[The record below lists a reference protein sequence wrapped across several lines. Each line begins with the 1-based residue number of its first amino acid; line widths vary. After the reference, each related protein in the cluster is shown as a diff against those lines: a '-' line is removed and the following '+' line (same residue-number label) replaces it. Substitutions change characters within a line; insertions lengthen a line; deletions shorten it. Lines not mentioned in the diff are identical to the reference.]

1 MYYIGLDVHKKT
13 ISYCVKDAA
22 GHVHREGKIGS
33 TRRELDAWIGTL
45 PQPRMMAMEATIF
58 TGWIYDHLL
67 PHAEKVKV
75 AHPLMLRAIAAAKKK
90 NDRIDASKIADCLR
104 CDFLPE
110 CHMASTEIRDRRR
123 VLRYRNLVVK
133 QMVQMKNRVSGLLME
148 TGVSYNKQRLHK
160 VGYFGELMSTNE
172 DISQA
177 VRPLLNLS
185 RGMIRRSGK
194 LEYDLI
200 SSLERD
206 PLLRERLRRLRTV
219 PGVGSITAL
228 TWALEI
234 GDYTRFSS
242 NKQAISYCGLCAD
255 EKSSADK
262 VMRMPI
268 SKQRN
273 KHIQRVLI
281 EAAKLAP
288 RESPELAII
297 RERELQRGNPNRA
310 TLAVARKMVCYMMAV
325 ERVVGVRG
333 CDAVEVGQRGQV
345 ARRVVLP
352 RLGQRAVGQGSG
364 GETAELIVDARRCV
378 AVFIRHAGLVAVV
391 VVAIRGGVVRRVG
404 GIHLDHS
411 LQLVRGI
418 VGAVTDLLVGRE

>member
-33 TRRELDAWIGTL
+33 TRRELDAWIKTL

-90 NDRIDASKIADCLR
+90 NDRIDAGKIADCLR

-123 VLRYRNLVVK
+123 ILRYRNLVVK

-172 DISQA
+172 EISESYPA
-177 VRPLLNLS
+177 AAEAEPRNDRPLREAGYDPGELAGAGPAADGAAETAENDPRS
-185 RGMIRRSGK
+185 RPDHGS
-194 LEYDLI
+194 DLGAG
-200 SSLERD
+200 D
-206 PLLRERLRRLRTV
+206 RRLLAL
-219 PGVGSITAL
+219 PSI
-228 TWALEI
+228 
-234 GDYTRFSS
+234 
-242 NKQAISYCGLCAD
+242 KQAISYCGLCSD

-262 VMRMPI
+262 VMRTPT
-268 SKQRN
+268 
-273 KHIQRVLI
+273 L
-281 EAAKLAP
+281 EAAQQAYP
-288 RESPELAII
+288 AGAGRSGQAGAARQSTELALIHEK
-297 RERELQRGNPNRA
+297 ERQTRNGNRA
-310 TLAVARKMVCYMMAV
+310 TLAVARKMVGYMLAV
-325 ERVVGVRG
+325 ERRQHGFRACRRIVPTEA
-333 CDAVEVGQRGQV
+333 AVKTFPNKEGQKHQDLSMRRLPGP
-345 ARRVVLP
+345 AR
-352 RLGQRAVGQGSG
+352 
-364 GETAELIVDARRCV
+364 
-378 AVFIRHAGLVAVV
+378 
-391 VVAIRGGVVRRVG
+391 
-404 GIHLDHS
+404 
-411 LQLVRGI
+411 
-418 VGAVTDLLVGRE
+418 